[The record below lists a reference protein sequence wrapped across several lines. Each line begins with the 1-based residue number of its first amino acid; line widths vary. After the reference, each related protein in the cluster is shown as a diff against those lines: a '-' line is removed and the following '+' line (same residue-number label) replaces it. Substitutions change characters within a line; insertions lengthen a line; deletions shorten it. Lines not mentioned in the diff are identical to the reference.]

1 MKKLVSIFVLAIFVG
16 CPMVGRAD
24 PVALDPQPTP
34 TNPTHTNSNNATD
47 ILPGYASTT
56 VYDVDQS
63 GVASAAY
70 VKGAYN
76 EAIRSVNKV
85 AAIADS
91 KQAPLKSSG
100 NDANVLDDPN
110 NSGDFV
116 TTITANDGTVTV
128 SKVEVSVPIAN
139 SAPTVGNG
147 RAAIWIQ

>member
-24 PVALDPQPTP
+24 PVALDPQPTV
-34 TNPTHTNSNNATD
+34 NPTHTNSNNATD
-47 ILPGYASTT
+47 ILPDYASTT

-116 TTITANDGTVTV
+116 TSITANDGTVTV
-128 SKVEVSVPIAN
+128 SKVEVSVPIRN
-139 SAPTVGNG
+139 DAPAVGNG